1 MKKNLFISKD
11 TIQGVNKNL
20 LEQKEKMKREEEE
33 RKKR

>member
-11 TIQGVNKNL
+11 NIQDVNKNL